1 MTVSQQSTIVDER
14 ERRMADN
21 VLVAWKLPSL
31 YKGIS
36 AEKCA
41 KEIGDVTTPE
51 QVVDIAR
58 DEGAELHKCFE
69 WDDTIAAEKYRVVQ
83 AKDVLRSLVIKHVE
97 APKNEGEEGQ
107 VTQFR
112 VFESAP
118 EKNVYKSTALIVQNP
133 DEHAKLIAQARREL
147 EAFKKRYENIVEL
160 AKVIAAIE
168 EFI

>member
-1 MTVSQQSTIVDER
+1 MVNNIAYE
-14 ERRMADN
+14 
-21 VLVAWKLPSL
+21 WKLPSL
-31 YKGIS
+31 YKGVS

-41 KEIGDVTTPE
+41 KEIGEVTTPK

-58 DEGAELHKCFE
+58 DESTELHKCFE
-69 WDDTIAAEKYRVVQ
+69 WDDDIAAEKYREVQ
-83 AKDVLRSLVIKHVE
+83 AKDVLRSLIIKHVE
-97 APKNEGEEGQ
+97 APKNEGEEEQ

-118 EKNVYKSTALIVQNP
+118 EKNVYKSTALIVHNP

>member
-1 MTVSQQSTIVDER
+1 MVNNIAYE
-14 ERRMADN
+14 
-21 VLVAWKLPSL
+21 WKIPSL
-31 YKGIS
+31 YKGVS

-41 KEIGDVTTPE
+41 KEIGDVTTPK

-58 DEGAELHKCFE
+58 DESTELHKCFE
-69 WDDTIAAEKYRVVQ
+69 WDDDIAAEKYREVQ
-83 AKDVLRSLVIKHVE
+83 AKDVLRSLVVKHVE
-97 APKNEGEEGQ
+97 APKNEGEEEQ
-107 VTQFR
+107 ITQFR

-160 AKVIAAIE
+160 ANVIAAIE

>member
-1 MTVSQQSTIVDER
+1 MVNNIAYE
-14 ERRMADN
+14 
-21 VLVAWKLPSL
+21 WKLPSL
-31 YKGIS
+31 YKGVS

-41 KEIGDVTTPE
+41 KEIGDVTTPK

-58 DEGAELHKCFE
+58 DESTELHKCFE
-69 WDDTIAAEKYRVVQ
+69 WDDDIAAEKYREVQ
-83 AKDVLRSLVIKHVE
+83 AKDVLRSLVVKHVE
-97 APKNEGEEGQ
+97 APKNEGEEEQ
-107 VTQFR
+107 ITQFR

-160 AKVIAAIE
+160 ANVIAAIE